1 MIDKRVILRYLSKSG
16 IRAGKSMVEQRHKA
30 RRQNE
35 YLIDQYRKIMEILE
49 ISESDLEVIFDA
61 REGWSELQEYLL
73 EQDSPM
79 NNKTFN
85 GVHSNEF
92 PGYIKLFLS

>member
-1 MIDKRVILRYLSKSG
+1 MIDKRVILRYLSESG

-35 YLIDQYRKIMEILE
+35 YLIDQYRKIMEMLE

-61 REGWSELQEYLL
+61 REGWSELQKHLRENNN
-73 EQDSPM
+73 QI
-79 NNKTFN
+79 NNKTSN
-85 GVHSNEF
+85 GVKSDELPVH
-92 PGYIKLFLS
+92 IKLFLN